1 MKKAIILFAVLLL
14 LISITPAVRAAESPE
29 HPPEIVE
36 ETFTPLDDDTM
47 DSMGYLTLQATAP
60 EGFCGNIRIDLRKR
74 STGARKTVELTAWEE
89 YYTGVWLPVGDYQ
102 VISGYIPDGEHFTV
116 SWDPDE
122 ILISRDTDAAL
133 TITVASDGSTEA
145 EISGKM
151 ETFSPPPES
160 ETVQAETTVETTRK
174 PTEPQPEKPAVFS
187 ARRLLIDVL
196 SAAIFAGVVFLGAY
210 IARKHRENEES

>member
-1 MKKAIILFAVLLL
+1 MKKTFILLIALLL
-14 LISITPAVRAAESPE
+14 LCALAPAVLAAESTE

-47 DSMGYLTLQATAP
+47 DSMGYLTLQAMP
-60 EGFCGNIRIDLRKR
+60 PDGFSGNIRIDLRKR

-89 YYTGVWLPVGDYQ
+89 YYTGVWLPVGSYQ
-102 VISGYIPDGEHFTV
+102 VTSGYIPDGEHFTV

-160 ETVQAETTVETTRK
+160 ETVQAETTVETTGN
-174 PTEPQPEKPAVFS
+174 PTEPQTEEPAVFS

-196 SAAIFAGVVFLGAY
+196 AAAIFAGVVFLGAY
-210 IARKHRENEES
+210 IARKHRENEET